1 LRVLISLF
9 LFGACLFAGAQAVRG
24 QGLDNSGAA
33 IVDMINAPTHWFQVR
48 VQRRVIVRI
57 PNPRRPRATSFS
69 RGASLFRKT
78 QPTVSFKEKKI
89 GKCLWV
95 NKLAS
100 ARPGAGKKQNLE
112 LVTKS
117 GGVIRA
123 YLGDGCR
130 AREFYA
136 GAYMEKAEDGRLCVD
151 RDLIHARSGSKCEID
166 KFRLLV
172 AVK

>member
-1 LRVLISLF
+1 M
-9 LFGACLFAGAQAVRG
+9 AATQAVRG
-24 QGLDNSGAA
+24 QVKDSSGSA
-33 IVDMINAPTHWFQVR
+33 IADMINAPTHWFQVR
-48 VQRRVIVRI
+48 VQKRVIVRI
-57 PNPRRPRATSFS
+57 PNPRPPRATSFS
-69 RGASLFRKT
+69 QRSSLLKK
-78 QPTVSFKEKKI
+78 PKATVSFKEKKI

-95 NKLAS
+95 NKLAA
-100 ARPGAGKKQNLE
+100 ARPGSGKKQNLE

-136 GAYMEKAEDGRLCVD
+136 GAYMEKAEDGRLCID
-151 RDLIHARSGSKCEID
+151 RDIIHARSGSKCEID

-172 AVK
+172 ANK